1 MATIIRVSSREICE
15 MKEMEKDI
23 EKEKR
28 IDTLDGLLDSIKFV
42 LYYFILLVAVSF
54 IFTILLKNYQLFTS
68 FVSLVLP
75 LRQSWY
81 HISFP
86 AERQTNRFGHCA
98 CLYLTPILEF
108 INVNSSFEM

>member
-42 LYYFILLVAVSF
+42 HYSFILLVADSF
-54 IFTILLKNYQLFTS
+54 TFTILLRIYQILAS
-68 FVSLVLP
+68 MSHLL
-75 LRQSWY
+75 LWY
-81 HISFP
+81 
-86 AERQTNRFGHCA
+86 
-98 CLYLTPILEF
+98 
-108 INVNSSFEM
+108 